1 VSRFARP
8 LAIGVGL
15 FVLVTAL
22 VALAPTPAMGQT
34 GRNVL
39 LIANKQSDA
48 SVRIADHYAQV
59 RDIPA
64 DQRITI
70 DVPVADEIS
79 PRDYQ
84 LRIERPLTGWF
95 NRNSGQDRI
104 LYLVLT
110 KGVPLRITGTTGLQ
124 GTVSSVDSELTL
136 LYRKLTGRAV
146 PPAGRIE
153 NPYFLGANPIRN
165 AKTFSHEQVDIF
177 LVTRLDGY
185 TTEDVLAL
193 IDRGKAPASQGRF
206 ILDMKSSF
214 TDKGNVWLQ
223 AAADRL
229 KEQGH
234 GDQVLLDTGGAVG
247 PRTRVA
253 SRTSS
258 ASLCAASWRSPD
270 PT

>member
-1 VSRFARP
+1 MSRFARP

-15 FVLVTAL
+15 FVLVTTL

-70 DVPVADEIS
+70 DAPVGDEIS

-84 LRIERPLTGWF
+84 LRIERPITGWF

-110 KGVPLRITGTTGLQ
+110 KGVPLRITGTAGLQ
-124 GTVSSVDSELTL
+124 GTVSSVTRTDAALSQTH
-136 LYRKLTGRAV
+136 RPRRAARG
-146 PPAGRIE
+146 PHRE
-153 NPYFLGANPIRN
+153 
-165 AKTFSHEQVDIF
+165 S
-177 LVTRLDGY
+177 
-185 TTEDVLAL
+185 VL
-193 IDRGKAPASQGRF
+193 
-206 ILDMKSSF
+206 
-214 TDKGNVWLQ
+214 
-223 AAADRL
+223 
-229 KEQGH
+229 
-234 GDQVLLDTGGAVG
+234 
-247 PRTRVA
+247 PRRQ
-253 SRTSS
+253 
-258 ASLCAASWRSPD
+258 PD
-270 PT
+270 PQRQDLLARAG